1 MTHINIKM
9 KTLDEQ
15 TLDFSGEVFIPQE
28 IREALSDNI
37 RTCFKSHLIRF
48 GIK

>member
-37 RTCFKSHLIRF
+37 RDYYESQV
-48 GIK
+48 

>member
-28 IREALSDNI
+28 IGLTQLDL
-37 RTCFKSHLIRF
+37 TCKWV
-48 GIK
+48 